1 MQNLGLYSFSGK
13 LTNIKKQSNQTSMNR
28 QTTMLRRFFANN
40 ESLTRAMAQKDIRL
54 GRLNIQKNIHFEK
67 NRLITLWREL
77 FKK

>member
-1 MQNLGLYSFSGK
+1 MNTK
-13 LTNIKKQSNQTSMNR
+13 MQSNQTSMNR

-67 NRLITLWREL
+67 KSADSPLAGVI
-77 FKK
+77 